1 MLSEMEA
8 WVAVSDSTGG
18 HILHTT
24 DGGKTFTEGAA
35 LKGIGAVMQM
45 SFINPTTAYAAA
57 ITTAQD
63 STVLAMGI
71 SPPPPGPAPVPAD
84 AFEQKQCSDTNCSVG
99 CREGK
104 FEQGKCLQ
112 TTGGGSA
119 TVACSKDGKSL
130 VQSMYQSA
138 DCSGTAKKSS
148 EPTMQCLKSNSGGYF
163 ENICP
168 QPKMKTKKLSRPFV
182 FETLEKLMV

>member
-84 AFEQKQCSDTNCSVG
+84 AFEQSNVPIPIVLLDAVKENLNKVNVYKQQAVVVPQLHVVKM
-99 CREGK
+99 EK
-104 FEQGKCLQ
+104 FGSIYVSISRLQ
-112 TTGGGSA
+112 WH
-119 TVACSKDGKSL
+119 SKKI
-130 VQSMYQSA
+130 
-138 DCSGTAKKSS
+138 K
-148 EPTMQCLKSNSGGYF
+148 
-163 ENICP
+163 
-168 QPKMKTKKLSRPFV
+168 
-182 FETLEKLMV
+182 

>member
-1 MLSEMEA
+1 
-8 WVAVSDSTGG
+8 
-18 HILHTT
+18 
-24 DGGKTFTEGAA
+24 
-35 LKGIGAVMQM
+35 
-45 SFINPTTAYAAA
+45 
-57 ITTAQD
+57 
-63 STVLAMGI
+63 MGI

-168 QPKMKTKKLSRPFV
+168 QPKMIAPSSTKQFASKDVSRTKHPSSNMQFIKV
-182 FETLEKLMV
+182 LLYKPHGNGC